1 VEEIFGRG
9 NFVATIAWQR
19 RISPDARLGLS
30 QAHDHILVFAKNV
43 EHLNFNKIPVS
54 AEQTKAFKNPDNDPR
69 GAWVSTDFTAQGWRP
84 NQMYKITAPG
94 GSVYEPATG
103 RCWANIE
110 SEFERL
116 KSENRM
122 WFGRDGKGR
131 PRVKTY
137 LSESEGISSWTWWTH
152 GETGHNQE
160 AKKEINAI
168 MGFESPFDTPKPVR
182 LIKRVL
188 QLVTNPS
195 DVVLDSF
202 AGSATTGHA
211 VLQLNKEDG
220 GNRRFILVE
229 MEERIS
235 REITAGRLKRVING
249 YGDTPGLGGG
259 FRYCTLGEPLF
270 DEHGQIRDGVKFGD
284 LAHHVFF
291 TETGE
296 PLPKPNTKTSPLL
309 GAHNGRAVYLLFNG
323 ILGDKSVNGGNV
335 LTSRTLAL
343 LPPHDGERVVYGTA
357 CRLSPARLKRERI
370 TFRQIPYEI
379 KTT

>member
-1 VEEIFGRG
+1 MARFLSAWMTTKLQLAGCSWRKSSGG

-84 NQMYKITAPG
+84 NQMYKITAPC

-195 DVVLDSF
+195 D
-202 AGSATTGHA
+202 
-211 VLQLNKEDG
+211 
-220 GNRRFILVE
+220 
-229 MEERIS
+229 
-235 REITAGRLKRVING
+235 
-249 YGDTPGLGGG
+249 
-259 FRYCTLGEPLF
+259 
-270 DEHGQIRDGVKFGD
+270 
-284 LAHHVFF
+284 
-291 TETGE
+291 
-296 PLPKPNTKTSPLL
+296 
-309 GAHNGRAVYLLFNG
+309 
-323 ILGDKSVNGGNV
+323 
-335 LTSRTLAL
+335 
-343 LPPHDGERVVYGTA
+343 
-357 CRLSPARLKRERI
+357 
-370 TFRQIPYEI
+370 
-379 KTT
+379 